1 MATRKSS
8 ARTPTAKRTAKKV
21 PARGAKKAPAPAR
34 RPPAARR
41 ASAETAKSTAQRA
54 AAAPPPGGRA
64 HPETLRLRAYSPGLT
79 VGDLEKSIEFYT
91 QALGF
96 VVAERWMRDGQL
108 AGVMLEAGACELG
121 LSRDDW
127 AKGRERKKGE
137 GIRLW
142 VETGQDIDE
151 LAARARA
158 RGARITA
165 EPEDKPWGVR
175 AFAFDDPD
183 GYHWTIYRELGR

>member
-1 MATRKSS
+1 MATRKSTGRPK
-8 ARTPTAKRTAKKV
+8 AAKRSAKKTV
-21 PARGAKKAPAPAR
+21 APRRKSTGQRAAARNARPQAAKAVVKKAVPAR
-34 RPPAARR
+34 RPRVR
-41 ASAETAKSTAQRA
+41 
-54 AAAPPPGGRA
+54 
-64 HPETLRLRAYSPGLT
+64 PEALRLRAFSPGLT

-158 RGARITA
+158 RGARITV